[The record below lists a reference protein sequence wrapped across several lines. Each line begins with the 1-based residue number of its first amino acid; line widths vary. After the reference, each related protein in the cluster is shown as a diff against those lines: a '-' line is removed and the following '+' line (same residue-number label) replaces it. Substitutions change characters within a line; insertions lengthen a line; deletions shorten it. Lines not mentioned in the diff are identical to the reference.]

1 MDVIETIYP
10 ENVDDLIK
18 KVRAL
23 EELGVEYSISVY
35 ETKEPASIFSFTP
48 GKQHK
53 VRKYMIFIRKKGE

>member
-10 ENVDDLIK
+10 ENVDDLIR

-35 ETKEPASIFSFTP
+35 ETKEQASIFSFTP
-48 GKQHK
+48 GKHK